1 MQSCR
6 EQKIPS
12 SVFNGRCKRV
22 THERR
27 KRAIEVVDDE
37 EPEQIQLPL
46 NYPDDIE
53 VNLLILFMLKE
64 INIFII
70 VCPFVFFFCGHYVVC
85 SFSVYGFSLL
95 LWYLQTLLNMLIR
108 VYNVT
113 LHIIKDIHAEQE
125 FSFYL

>member
-64 INIFII
+64 INFFII
-70 VCPFVFFFCGHYVVC
+70 VCPFVFFF
-85 SFSVYGFSLL
+85 
-95 LWYLQTLLNMLIR
+95 LWPLCCLFFFGIRILITPL
-108 VYNVT
+108 VSSN
-113 LHIIKDIHAEQE
+113 
-125 FSFYL
+125 SS

>member
-1 MQSCR
+1 MQPCR
-6 EQKIPS
+6 EQTIPS
-12 SVFNGRCKRV
+12 SVFNGRCKSV

-64 INIFII
+64 INIFIV
-70 VCPFVFFFCGHYVVC
+70 VCPFVFCFFGHYVVC
-85 SFSVYGFSLL
+85 SSSVYRFSLP